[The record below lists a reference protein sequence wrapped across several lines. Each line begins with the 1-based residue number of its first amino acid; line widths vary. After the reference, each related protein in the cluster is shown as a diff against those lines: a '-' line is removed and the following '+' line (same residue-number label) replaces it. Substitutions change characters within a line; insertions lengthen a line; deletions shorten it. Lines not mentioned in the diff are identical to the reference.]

1 MVARTLRKTPETYV
15 GYSEFDMVPVA
26 RAYLSLMRD
35 VSDDWKTIIDHW
47 GELEKQYRKEERNPS
62 GYAPKTYR
70 ILKRLKEG
78 NHA

>member
-1 MVARTLRKTPETYV
+1 MVARILRKTPETYV
-15 GYSEFDMVPVA
+15 GYSKFDMVPSA

-35 VSDDWKTIIDHW
+35 VSEDWKNIIDHW
-47 GELEKQYRKEERNPS
+47 DELEKQYRKEEHNPS
-62 GYAPKTYR
+62 GCAPKTYR